1 MILNFE
7 TNADHSNKSFSLD
20 FLNTISKK
28 FHETINR
35 EDIGFFQLTEN
46 KEHLKSTKIIFEK
59 YKDRKHFVQ
68 IGIGG
73 SALGPQMLIDALGKK
88 DCGKTFTFLDNTD
101 SEYISDEL
109 SIIDPKESL
118 FYVVS
123 KSGGTAETMACFA
136 ICRQALIECGVK
148 EEDFNK
154 YFVFSTDPVKSDLR
168 DLAND
173 KGFDALEI
181 PSNIGGRF
189 SVLTSVGLLPA
200 LFAGIDIDQLYAGAE
215 NIKKTILED
224 ASLDNPLYRAGAEL
238 AFAFIESDP
247 KVNQTILMPYSSK
260 LKSLSSWFV
269 QLWGESLGKYSE
281 DKKTNTGLTP
291 IPAYGATDQHSQ
303 MQLFMEGTNDKFLF
317 LLELESKN
325 VDFNLQ
331 NSIGKSSSD
340 GLNGYTLNQL
350 MEAQLH
356 GTIKALRDRERNIC
370 HIKIDKNNEYN
381 LGALIVFFE
390 SLTALM
396 GHYLFVDPFNQ
407 PGVELGKKYA
417 YEFLSKKSK

>member
-1 MILNFE
+1 MIFNFQ
-7 TNADHSNKSFSLD
+7 TNADYSHHSFSKDYLKTMSD
-20 FLNTISKK
+20 KFLG
-28 FHETINR
+28 TINR
-35 EDIGFFQLTEN
+35 DDIGFFHLTEN
-46 KEHLKSTKIIFEK
+46 KAHLETTKVIFEK
-59 YKDRKHFVQ
+59 YKGRKHFVQ

-88 DCGKTFTFLDNTD
+88 SNDRTFTFLDNTD
-101 SEYISDEL
+101 SEYIKDEL
-109 SIIDPKESL
+109 SAINPKESL

-136 ICRQALIECGVK
+136 ICRKALLDQGV
-148 EEDFNK
+148 EEKDFNK

-168 DLAND
+168 DLANEKNYD
-173 KGFDALEI
+173 TLEI

-200 LFAGIDIDQLYAGAE
+200 LFAGIDIDQLFAGAQE
-215 NIKKTILED
+215 MKKIILEKEGME
-224 ASLDNPLYRAGAEL
+224 NPLYKAGAEL

-260 LKSLSSWFV
+260 LKSLSHWFV
-269 QLWGESLGKYSE
+269 QLWGESLGKYSD
-281 DKKTNTGLTP
+281 DKKKNTGLTP

-317 LLELESKN
+317 LLEVENKSC
-325 VDFNLQ
+325 DFELQ

-350 MEAQLH
+350 IEAQLH
-356 GTIKALRDRERNIC
+356 GTIKALRDRDRSVG
-370 HIKIDKNNEYN
+370 HIKIDKNNAQN
-381 LGALIVFFE
+381 LGALIIYFE

-417 YEFLSKKSK
+417 YEFLAKKGK